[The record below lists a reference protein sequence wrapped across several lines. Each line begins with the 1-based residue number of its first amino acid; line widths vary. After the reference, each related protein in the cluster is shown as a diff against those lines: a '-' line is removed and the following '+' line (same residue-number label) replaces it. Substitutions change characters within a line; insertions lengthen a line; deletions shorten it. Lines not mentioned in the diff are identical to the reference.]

1 MFTLRSEFRSLDKQ
15 FNDEDH
21 SDIDISD
28 ININVYD

>member
-1 MFTLRSEFRSLDKQ
+1 MFTLRSEFRYLDKQ

-21 SDIDISD
+21 ISD